1 MKILNIVEVVII
13 IILFSFTLSLFMSR
27 RKLKIYKIVI
37 LELVLLLLVGH
48 FTYDTFIKKPTITI
62 IGEKDITI
70 EAGQEY
76 VDQGAKSDLHGRDI
90 SSLIETNIQV
100 DTSKI
105 GDYKVLYK
113 LVYKN
118 RIVENE
124 RVVHVIDT
132 TPPTIEL
139 IGNNTI
145 NVPSNSEYQEEGYI
159 VQDSVDGEIN
169 NNVEIKKE
177 EISENQYKLIY
188 TARDF
193 SGNFSSIERIINI
206 IEPIK
211 KEDKSKNGYVYLT
224 FDDGPSF
231 DMTPKIL
238 DILKEENVKATFFI
252 INYKENKK
260 DLVKRIVEEGHS
272 IGIHG
277 NSHKYS
283 EEYKSV
289 DSYVNTIHVMEEK
302 IKSDT
307 GITTSLIRFPGGSSN
322 TISSKYCEGIM
333 SKLSKIVLQ
342 NGYRYFDWNID
353 SEDSGG
359 AKNADEVY
367 CNVVNGLSKKRPN
380 VILMHDYNGN
390 KKTLEA
396 LRNIIRYC
404 KNNGYTIDKIS
415 DDTPMITHKIAN

>member
-272 IGIHG
+272 IGING
-277 NSHKYS
+277 NSHKY
-283 EEYKSV
+283 
-289 DSYVNTIHVMEEK
+289 
-302 IKSDT
+302 
-307 GITTSLIRFPGGSSN
+307 
-322 TISSKYCEGIM
+322 
-333 SKLSKIVLQ
+333 
-342 NGYRYFDWNID
+342 
-353 SEDSGG
+353 
-359 AKNADEVY
+359 
-367 CNVVNGLSKKRPN
+367 
-380 VILMHDYNGN
+380 
-390 KKTLEA
+390 
-396 LRNIIRYC
+396 
-404 KNNGYTIDKIS
+404 
-415 DDTPMITHKIAN
+415 

>member
-1 MKILNIVEVVII
+1 MKILNIVEIVII

-27 RKLKIYKIVI
+27 RKLKIYKVVI
-37 LELVLLLLVGH
+37 LELVLLILVGH
-48 FTYDTFIKKPTITI
+48 FTYDTFIKNPTITI
-62 IGEKDITI
+62 IGGKEITI
-70 EAGQEY
+70 EAGEEY
-76 VDQGAKSDLHGRDI
+76 IDKGAKSDLHGRDI
-90 SSLIETNIQV
+90 SSFIETNIQV
-100 DTSKI
+100 DTSKV
-105 GDYKVLYK
+105 GDYKVIYK

-118 RIVENE
+118 RLVESE

-139 IGNNTI
+139 VGNNTI
-145 NVPSNSEYQEEGYI
+145 NVPSNSEYQEEGY
-159 VQDSVDGEIN
+159 VAKDSVDGEIDD
-169 NNVEIKKE
+169 NVEIKKE
-177 EISENQYKLIY
+177 EINESKYKLIY
-188 TARDF
+188 TAKDL
-193 SGNFSSIERIINI
+193 SGNSSSIERIVNI
-206 IEPIK
+206 VEPVK
-211 KEDKSKNGYVYLT
+211 KEDESKNGYVYLT

-231 DMTPKIL
+231 DMTPQIL

-260 DLVKRIVEEGHS
+260 DLVKRIVDEGHTV
-272 IGIHG
+272 GIHG

-289 DSYVNTIHVMEEK
+289 DSYINTIHVMEEK
-302 IKSDT
+302 IKTDT
-307 GITTSLIRFPGGSSN
+307 GVTTNLIRFPGGSSN

-333 SKLSKIVLQ
+333 SKLTKIVLQ

-359 AKNADEVY
+359 AKDANDVY

-380 VILMHDYNGN
+380 VILMHDFNGN
-390 KKTLEA
+390 KKTLGA
-396 LRNIIRYC
+396 LRSIIQYC
-404 KNNGYTIDKIS
+404 KKNGYTIDKIT